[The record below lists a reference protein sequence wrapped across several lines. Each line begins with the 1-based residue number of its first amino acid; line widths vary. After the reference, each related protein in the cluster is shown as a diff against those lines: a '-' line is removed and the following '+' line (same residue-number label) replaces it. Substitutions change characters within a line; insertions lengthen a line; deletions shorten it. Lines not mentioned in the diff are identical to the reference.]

1 MEQFI
6 TQKGTTLFYE
16 VGYDL
21 GGYNHFN
28 GKQEPRAYN
37 LHIRRMKNI
46 TSAFQG
52 LDNPSGAIRF
62 VLNEVGRRSK
72 KEETIAKGMVTK
84 EFLQD
89 IANKYNI

>member
-1 MEQFI
+1 MEEFI

-16 VGYDL
+16 VDYEL
-21 GGYNHFN
+21 GGYNYFT
-28 GKQEPRAYN
+28 GEQEPRAYN
-37 LHIRRMKNI
+37 LYIKRNKNI

-62 VLNEVGRRSK
+62 VLNEVGRKSK
-72 KEETIAKGMVTK
+72 KQETIAKSMVTK

>member
-1 MEQFI
+1 MEEFI
-6 TQKGTTLFYE
+6 TQKGTKLFYE

-28 GKQEPRAYN
+28 GKQEPRAYI
-37 LHIRRMKNI
+37 LHIRRMKNQ

-62 VLNEVGRRSK
+62 VLNEVGRKSK
-72 KEETIAKGMVTK
+72 KQETIAKAMVTK
-84 EFLQD
+84 EFLQN
-89 IANKYNI
+89 IADNYYI

>member
-28 GKQEPRAYN
+28 GKQEPRAYI
-37 LHIRRMKNI
+37 LHIRRIKNQ

-62 VLNEVGRRSK
+62 VLNEVGRKSK
-72 KEETIAKGMVTK
+72 KQETIAKSMVTK

>member
-1 MEQFI
+1 MEEFI
-6 TQKGTTLFYE
+6 TQKGTKLFYE

-28 GKQEPRAYN
+28 GKQEPRAYI
-37 LHIRRMKNI
+37 LHIRRMKNQ
-46 TSAFQG
+46 TSAFKG

-72 KEETIAKGMVTK
+72 KQETIAKGMVTK

-89 IANKYNI
+89 IADKYLI

>member
-16 VGYDL
+16 VDYEL
-21 GGYNHFN
+21 GGYNYFT
-28 GKQEPRAYN
+28 GEKEPRAYN
-37 LHIRRMKNI
+37 LYIKRNKNI

-62 VLNEVGRRSK
+62 VLNEVGRKSK
-72 KEETIAKGMVTK
+72 KQEAIAKSMVTK

>member
-6 TQKGTTLFYE
+6 TQKGTKLFYE

-21 GGYNHFN
+21 GGYNHFT
-28 GKQEPRAYN
+28 GRYEPRAYN
-37 LHIRRMKNI
+37 LHIKRMKNQ

-62 VLNEVGRRSK
+62 VLNEVGRKSK
-72 KEETIAKGMVTK
+72 KQETIAKSMVTK

>member
-21 GGYNHFN
+21 GGYNHFTSE
-28 GKQEPRAYN
+28 QEPRAYN
-37 LHIRRMKNI
+37 LYIKRNKNI

-62 VLNEVGRRSK
+62 VLNEVGRKSK
-72 KEETIAKGMVTK
+72 KQETIAKGMVTK
-84 EFLQD
+84 EFLQN
-89 IANKYNI
+89 IADKYNI

>member
-1 MEQFI
+1 MEQKKKK
-6 TQKGTTLFYE
+6 KGTTLFYE

-62 VLNEVGRRSK
+62 VLNEVGRKSK
-72 KEETIAKGMVTK
+72 KQEAIAKSMVTK
-84 EFLQD
+84 EFLQN
-89 IANKYNI
+89 IADKYNI